1 MRYIALPSISFTARG
16 LREFVSFTTFGMFV
30 PGG

>member
-16 LREFVSFTTFGMFV
+16 LSVIVSFTVVGNV
-30 PGG
+30 RSGG